1 MARAHA
7 GVRFL
12 RPRQISSCFPEYNTT
27 HSARSHVQTYTKR
40 DTAHR
45 TPRRRTDGRTDGR
58 TDDGKESAKVE
69 RESAAAA
76 AAAHSQLRII
86 RIPSG
91 RPTAKAAPPRPV
103 RRVPPSPAA
112 ALPCCRRLTRADHVF
127 AREGRREGG
136 KKGEPPSIS
145 IISGLISAL
154 PTKLLRSTSDRLLC

>member
-45 TPRRRTDGRTDGR
+45 TPRRRTDGRTD
-58 TDDGKESAKVE
+58 DGKESAKVE
-69 RESAAAA
+69 RESAAA

-91 RPTAKAAPPRPV
+91 RPTAKAAPPR
-103 RRVPPSPAA
+103 AAAAGAACA